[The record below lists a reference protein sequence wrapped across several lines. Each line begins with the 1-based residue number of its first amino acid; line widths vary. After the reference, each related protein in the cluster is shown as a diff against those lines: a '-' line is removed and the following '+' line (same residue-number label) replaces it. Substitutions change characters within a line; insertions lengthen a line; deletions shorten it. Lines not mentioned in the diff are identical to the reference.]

1 MMSALRK
8 PCNAREGASQR
19 TEVHH
24 TVRKR
29 LHCAAE
35 SKSSRGNEQRDERT
49 QSTGDARRD
58 TATQSNEQQQPA
70 PPDEKLDFW
79 DNEIF
84 EPLGR
89 SVPYIVVGFLAIAAL
104 GGFIAAGSFNKGA
117 NEVDLRGN
125 GDQAIERA
133 LETSTSSN
141 TKQSA
146 NEGQ

>member
-8 PCNAREGASQR
+8 PCNARKGTSQC
-19 TEVHH
+19 TKAHH
-24 TVRKR
+24 SVRKR

-35 SKSSRGNEQRDERT
+35 SKSSRGNGQRDEGT
-49 QSTGDARRD
+49 QSTGGARRD

-89 SVPYIVVGFLAIAAL
+89 SVPYIVVAFVAIAAL
-104 GGFIAAGSFNKGA
+104 GGFIAAGSFNNGA
-117 NEVDLRGN
+117 NEVDLRGD

-133 LETSTSSN
+133 IEASTSAD